1 MRRIPWIASILAFS
15 IPAAHAETMVVS
27 YYDAK
32 APYIAA
38 HRTLPIG
45 TWLIVTNPRN
55 GRSTCVMIGTR
66 GPYTKGRD
74 LDISEQF
81 AKNLDFVDRG
91 VATLET
97 RVFGITS
104 QADALRTS
112 SQRDGAR

>member
-1 MRRIPWIASILAFS
+1 MRRIPWVATLLALMMHD
-15 IPAAHAETMVVS
+15 ADAETMRTS

-66 GPYTKGRD
+66 GPFTPGRD

-81 AKNLDFVDRG
+81 AKNLEFYKSG
-91 VATLET
+91 VARLET
-97 RVFGITS
+97 RVFDGATH
-104 QADALRTS
+104 ADAH
-112 SQRDGAR
+112 